1 MFKKIVVQTE
11 NKRELIRITS
21 KIQKII
27 ESVKFHHGLIYL
39 FLPHATAGFW
49 LNEDEEGLKQDGL
62 RFFEK
67 ITSGTW
73 QHNQIDNNAQAH
85 LLSGLLKPYL
95 LLSVENGKIQLG
107 TWQEIFLVE
116 LDGPRKRKIK
126 IKFIPT

>member
-1 MFKKIVVQTE
+1 M
-11 NKRELIRITS
+11 
-21 KIQKII
+21 
-27 ESVKFHHGLIYL
+27 
-39 FLPHATAGFW
+39 PHATAGFW
-49 LNEDEEGLKQDGL
+49 LNEDEEGLKQDVL

-67 ITSGTW
+67 ITSGSW

-95 LLSVENGKIQLG
+95 LLSVENGEIQLG

-116 LDGPRKRKIK
+116 LDGPREREIK